1 MRLMWGFQMKTTF
14 IYFALL
20 YRLYKDVT
28 DTVNKER
35 GMRLILTVVNPR
47 VRS

>member
-1 MRLMWGFQMKTTF
+1 MRLMWGFQKKTTF

-28 DTVNKER
+28 DAVNKER
-35 GMRLILTVVNPR
+35 GV
-47 VRS
+47 

>member
-1 MRLMWGFQMKTTF
+1 MISEGYEMRLMWGFQKKTNF

-28 DTVNKER
+28 DTVYKD
-35 GMRLILTVVNPR
+35 
-47 VRS
+47 RSV